1 MFLRHVD
8 TNDQRAAVTMKHYWR
23 NRQRT
28 PARRDDRSWI
38 LEFTG
43 RVLWTVLSTLLL
55 WSNTIAQGAD
65 WPMRGGN
72 QNRNAVV
79 PDAQGPVDWQI
90 ADGQLPAKKIRW
102 SGELGFV
109 SCGDPVIADGMV
121 WVGTNNGREGTEGDA
136 SVLMC
141 FRERDGKLLYKY
153 VSPRLPRQS
162 SSTDSGDW
170 PITSLASSPLI
181 ERDRLWFCTNRCE
194 VICMDI
200 APLKSG
206 VGEPR
211 IVWKVDMRRELGV
224 VPAGVMIGS
233 HASHCSIT
241 AYQDL
246 IYVNTTNSARYD
258 RIPAPE
264 SPSLVCF
271 QKQTGAVRWKDNS
284 PGKNILNCQ
293 HGSPLVIEL
302 MGRAQVIMGQGDGWV
317 RGFDALTG
325 ESLWQFDI
333 NPKAAEPGYR
343 HGPKFITRSDLVAM
357 PVFHMNRVY
366 FAVGRHLE
374 NCSGQGRVCCIDPSK
389 RGDISSELDDGAG
402 GGRPNPNSGL
412 VWEYLGEGK
421 SEEERMNRTLAS
433 VVIHKGLVIAVD
445 ASGFVHCLDAR
456 NGKPFWRHDTF
467 AAIYS
472 SPLIVGGSVYVA
484 NQDGKVSIF
493 ELAREKRLIA
503 THSTNDAIE
512 SGLVYANSALFVMT
526 RDTLYAIGEPAK

>member
-1 MFLRHVD
+1 MRHD
-8 TNDQRAAVTMKHYWR
+8 WHTLPRR
-23 NRQRT
+23 
-28 PARRDDRSWI
+28 PARRGASVWAFR
-38 LEFTG
+38 TM
-43 RVLWTVLSTLLL
+43 LSTLLL
-55 WSNTIAQGAD
+55 WSNSITLGAD

-79 PDAQGPVDWQI
+79 PDALGPVDWQI
-90 ADGQLPAKKIRW
+90 EHERLPTKNIRW
-102 SGELGFV
+102 SAELGFM
-109 SCGDPVIADGMV
+109 SSGDPVIADGLV
-121 WVGTNNGREGTEGDA
+121 WVGTNNGHGRPGGDA

-141 FRERDGKLLYKY
+141 FRERDGKPLYKY
-153 VSPRLPRQS
+153 LSPRLEH
-162 SSTDSGDW
+162 SGYSNSEDW

-181 ERDRLWFCTNRCE
+181 EGDRLWFCTNRCE
-194 VICMDI
+194 VVCLDI

-206 VGEPR
+206 AGEPR

-233 HASHCSIT
+233 HASHCSIA

-246 IYVNTTNSARYD
+246 IYVNTTNAARHD
-258 RIPAPE
+258 KIPAPE
-264 SPSLVCF
+264 APSLVCF
-271 QKQTGAVRWKDNS
+271 HKQTGEVRWKDNS

-302 MGRAQVIMGQGDGWV
+302 KGRGQVIMGQGDGWV
-317 RGFDALTG
+317 RSFDALTG

-343 HGPKFITRSDLVAM
+343 YGPKFITRSDLVAM
-357 PVFHMNRVY
+357 PVFHFNRVY

-421 SEEERMNRTLAS
+421 GEEERMNRTLAS

-445 ASGFVHCLDAR
+445 ASGIVHCLDSR
-456 NGKPFWRHDTF
+456 NGKQLWQHETD
-467 AAIYS
+467 AAIHG
-472 SPLIVGGSVYVA
+472 SPLIVGGNVYVPTE
-484 NQDGKVSIF
+484 DGDVLIL
-493 ELAREKRLIA
+493 ELAHEERLIA
-503 THSTNDAIE
+503 TRYMNGPIE
-512 SGLVYANSALFVMT
+512 AGLVYANSTLYAMT
-526 RDTLYAIGEPAK
+526 RHTLYAIGEPAK